1 MTRHANTHRWIP
13 DLVQFTTIVVELVI
27 VNVAIGAA
35 QQQPG
40 LAASVLPWSV
50 ITYGLLSGSL
60 VWLGGWLENG
70 AAFNELDTA
79 KWQSNISIG
88 APVTW
93 SDTCHELQPG

>member
-60 VWLGGWLENG
+60 VLLGGWLGQALGRGRVVVTPDATPCFALRGSG
-70 AAFNELDTA
+70 AE
-79 KWQSNISIG
+79 
-88 APVTW
+88 TW
-93 SDTCHELQPG
+93 PPASW